1 MGASLLRGT
10 LPGPQELNLS
20 WAVCWP
26 FSHRN
31 VPEVSRALA
40 HWVYYWPRS
49 HFLYTVIAAESSAWK
64 PHFTPDYQP
73 LEMTQDLYVASP
85 QIFFLACLD
94 LEVSEGL
101 HNKPTFCA
109 LVSLLPARAAP
120 AKFNYR
126 APSQATPNIRNLL
139 TCPSLCSSRLCCFS
153 RAFL

>member
-20 WAVCWP
+20 WAVCCP

-31 VPEVSRALA
+31 VPEVSRALS
-40 HWVYYWPRS
+40 HSVYYWPRS

-64 PHFTPDYQP
+64 QHFTPDYQP

-101 HNKPTFCA
+101 HNKHTFCA

-139 TCPSLCSSRLCCFS
+139 TCPSLFSSRLCCFS